1 MQAVDSVCGKSVV
14 VFLDKHLLAG
24 QTVKTDA
31 LAALNATGD
40 QHLKRVTPPEEANIW
55 ASMAH
60 IMIGNLKEFI
70 NGTFYGVS
78 AWYLQKYLDEFC
90 YSINRR
96 FWEAQFPLRLLNA
109 CLTHVPLRKAYFR

>member
-40 QHLKRVTPPEEANIW
+40 QHEHLKRMTLPEEANIW
-55 ASMAH
+55 LSMAH

-70 NGTFYGVS
+70 NSTFYGVS

-96 FWEAQFPLRLLNA
+96 FWEGSSP
-109 CLTHVPLRKAYFR
+109 CAYSMPA